1 MARTKVASIPEVGDE
16 APEFHLPSAQGGQL
30 KLGMRTAR
38 GPVVVVFYR
47 GAWAEEDV
55 EYFKALAEKEDE
67 INMAAASVVGI
78 GVGSPD
84 EARDFV
90 RQSGISSYVLYD
102 YAKVASRE
110 WGLLEKDKEHG
121 EYARPAVFLVGT
133 DHQILHAW
141 TDELPDPEEL
151 LPKISK
157 ITGLPEPPEEEDE
170 EAEGEE
176 NQEIEA
182 TEPESE
188 ESAQEQGSQ
197 ESSNDDGSKDEK
209 KSGE

>member
-1 MARTKVASIPEVGDE
+1 MARTKVAPIPEVGDE
-16 APEFHLPSAQGGQL
+16 APAFSLPSAQGGQL
-30 KLGMRTAR
+30 RLSMRTAR

-47 GAWAEEDV
+47 GVWSEEDV
-55 EYFKALAEKEDE
+55 EYFKALAEREDE

-84 EARDFV
+84 EARNFV

-121 EYARPAVFLVGT
+121 EYARPAVFLVST
-133 DHQILHAW
+133 DHQIVHAW
-141 TDELPDPEEL
+141 TDERPDPAEL

-157 ITGLPEPPEEEDE
+157 ITGLPEPLEEEDE
-170 EAEGEE
+170 EPEDE
-176 NQEIEA
+176 
-182 TEPESE
+182 EPE
-188 ESAQEQGSQ
+188 
-197 ESSNDDGSKDEK
+197 DEK
-209 KSGE
+209 PEKSEAQPEKEKSGE